1 MALPGD
7 LCRWADPNDPNKT
20 TDIVLFDS
28 QQYIH
33 NHIIKK
39 LSKMNQTI
47 INYLIILN
55 IFVSL
60 IYIIFELKMVKKIP
74 HITLILIIIVSF
86 ITYNIYISS
95 HFNIRIDLL
104 ITIPLTVLAIGI
116 CLKSLIKK
124 NNQKP

>member
-1 MALPGD
+1 
-7 LCRWADPNDPNKT
+7 
-20 TDIVLFDS
+20 
-28 QQYIH
+28 
-33 NHIIKK
+33 
-39 LSKMNQTI
+39 MNQTI

-60 IYIIFELKMVKKIP
+60 IYIIMESKKVKKIP

-95 HFNIRIDLL
+95 HFNTRIDLL

>member
-1 MALPGD
+1 
-7 LCRWADPNDPNKT
+7 
-20 TDIVLFDS
+20 
-28 QQYIH
+28 
-33 NHIIKK
+33 
-39 LSKMNQTI
+39 MNQTV

-60 IYIIFELKMVKKIP
+60 IYIIFELKRVKKIP
-74 HITLILIIIVSF
+74 YITLILIIIVSF

-104 ITIPLTVLAIGI
+104 VTIPFTVLAIGI